1 MALSVETSRM
11 TALQECQQSVTICL
25 LIRRSSGTEQTD
37 GQTGLVEQYR
47 ALHAL
52 HADAR

>member
-1 MALSVETSRM
+1 MDTW
-11 TALQECQQSVTICL
+11 
-25 LIRRSSGTEQTD
+25 TE
-37 GQTGLVEQYR
+37 LVKQYR